1 MAWSAVQWSDGP
13 ASIEWPG
20 GDNTDT
26 EWQCWHRDHMA
37 TVRPHSSGRQHTTKR
52 EDNNSRDIS
61 AMMNLFD
68 SGSVYNIPFKDD
80 HSEGV
85 ADTTSDS
92 DSALNLAQAKIG

>member
-1 MAWSAVQWSDGP
+1 
-13 ASIEWPG
+13 
-20 GDNTDT
+20 
-26 EWQCWHRDHMA
+26 MA
-37 TVRPHSSGRQHTTKR
+37 TVSHHSSGRQHTAKR
-52 EDNNSRDIS
+52 EDNTYIEDRTLQRTQRIFLA